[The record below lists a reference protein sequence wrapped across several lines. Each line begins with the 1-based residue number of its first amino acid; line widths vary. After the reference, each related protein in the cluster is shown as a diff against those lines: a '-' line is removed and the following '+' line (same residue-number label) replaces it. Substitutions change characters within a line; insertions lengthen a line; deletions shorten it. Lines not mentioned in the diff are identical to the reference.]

1 MNIQWYLVGFTVYY
15 NLSLMV
21 IIFTNPSYYFNGFYN
36 VLNNP
41 VLLLG
46 LSKNNPQ
53 SSYYN
58 LEYLISCLLSEDNS
72 FSFNFTIRAFNRD
85 LRDIPEVR
93 TGVRGN
99 TMELFTINL
108 NNDLIPAE
116 G

>member
-1 MNIQWYLVGFTVYY
+1 
-15 NLSLMV
+15 MV

-53 SSYYN
+53 SSYN
-58 LEYLISCLLSEDNS
+58 LEYLIPCLLLENNS
-72 FSFNFTIRAFNRD
+72 FSFNFTIRAFSRD

-93 TGVRGN
+93 TGVPGN
-99 TMELFTINL
+99 AMELFTINL

-116 G
+116 GSLY

>member
-1 MNIQWYLVGFTVYY
+1 
-15 NLSLMV
+15 MV

-58 LEYLISCLLSEDNS
+58 PVYLISCLSLEDNS
-72 FSFNFTIRAFNRD
+72 LSFNFTIRAFNRD
-85 LRDIPEVR
+85 LRDIPR
-93 TGVRGN
+93 L
-99 TMELFTINL
+99 ELELEEIRWNYL
-108 NNDLIPAE
+108 Q
-116 G
+116 

>member
-1 MNIQWYLVGFTVYY
+1 MNLRPDGHHFYKSPL
-15 NLSLMV
+15 
-21 IIFTNPSYYFNGFYN
+21 YYFNGFYH

-58 LEYLISCLLSEDNS
+58 PVYLISCLSLEDNS
-72 FSFNFTIRAFNRD
+72 LSFNFTIRAFNRD

-108 NNDLIPAE
+108 NNDLIPAQ

>member
-53 SSYYN
+53 SSYN
-58 LEYLISCLLSEDNS
+58 QEYLISCLLSGDNS
-72 FSFNFTIRAFNRD
+72 FSFNFTIRSFNRD

-108 NNDLIPAE
+108 NNDLIPAQ